1 MLERVQEKFIK
12 NVSGLR
18 GETYEERLAEL
29 DMLSLSD
36 RRLYLDLVET
46 HKIIHGH
53 TNVDRQGLFEL
64 VGDSPR
70 RSTRAADCPLN
81 IITKRSR
88 LDVRANFYTN
98 RVAPRWNDLPF
109 EMKMTSKLN
118 AFKNDLKQHL
128 IVSRLV

>member
-12 NVSGLR
+12 NVSELR

-36 RRLYLDLVET
+36 RRLYLDLVKT

-53 TNVDRQGLFEL
+53 TNVDRHGLFEL
-64 VGDSPR
+64 VGDRPR

-98 RVAPRWNDLPF
+98 RVAPRWNDLPY
-109 EMKMTSKLN
+109 EMKMSSKLN